1 MLTPGEYIFSFYAT
15 ICVIVVKFAIAT
27 FIGRRVFL
35 QSKGQSKHRLSF
47 MGAAFL
53 LILCLGISRSIYFYY
68 DFFLTNF
75 IPAMLWPTPQ
85 VYFWQA
91 ATCIGGYG
99 SAFILFVL
107 ERDVYRFKTCLIPTG
122 IVVVVSTIQLLY
134 PIKSLD
140 DFQLVSTVGLIATLA
155 MLLAIFTFI
164 YLAIKSTGIMR
175 KVCIALMI
183 GVLVF
188 AVAGMSMSENLLA
201 ALDAALPGARTFVI
215 VAVPILKIVSFVIIS
230 WGAVHFQL

>member
-1 MLTPGEYIFSFYAT
+1 
-15 ICVIVVKFAIAT
+15 
-27 FIGRRVFL
+27 
-35 QSKGQSKHRLSF
+35 
-47 MGAAFL
+47 
-53 LILCLGISRSIYFYY
+53 
-68 DFFLTNF
+68 
-75 IPAMLWPTPQ
+75 MLWPTPQ

-155 MLLAIFTFI
+155 MLLGIFTFI

-175 KVCIALMI
+175 KVCIALTI